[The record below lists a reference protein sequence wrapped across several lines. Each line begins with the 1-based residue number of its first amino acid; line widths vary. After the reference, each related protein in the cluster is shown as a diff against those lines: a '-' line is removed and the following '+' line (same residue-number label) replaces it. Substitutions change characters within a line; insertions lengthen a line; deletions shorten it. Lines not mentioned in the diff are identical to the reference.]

1 MISTPRN
8 VSPLSKV
15 EVRALTMLNGNLS
28 EAETW
33 IRSRAKRGLA
43 TYYKICESD
52 TFIDVSLDA
61 RVHCYRSIKSPNFDS
76 AHENLVMIIEAGFLL
91 SPDEPDVYHS
101 SWMKRWSSVS
111 NSVSELPACRLFK
124 ALCCQNPSGDFASL
138 IEIGSMRVEI
148 VMRQERE
155 LAWL

>member
-1 MISTPRN
+1 
-8 VSPLSKV
+8 
-15 EVRALTMLNGNLS
+15 MLNGNLS

-43 TYYKICESD
+43 TYYKICEAD

-61 RVHCYRSIKSPNFDS
+61 KVHCYRSVKSPNFDS
-76 AHENLVMIIEAGFLL
+76 AHENLVTIIDAGFLL
-91 SPDEPDVYHS
+91 CPDELDVHHS
-101 SWMKRWSSVS
+101 SWMKHWSTAS

-155 LAWL
+155 LAWS